1 MATTDVL
8 KSKVAAVLDTLDTS
22 ESAVADADVVELL
35 KSEISFDEI
44 KASLDIDGIMQNLLA
59 AEVRKVKQ
67 ASSAARTAVKYMQAR
82 LQYANGERAD
92 FDAIQEMGEQF
103 TSLGVDERGKMR
115 RVKDLVVDEIKS
127 KLAASATN
135 RDNAVAAY
143 DESLSTISAYED
155 FMQANGMTQAGQAA

>member
-67 ASSAARTAVKYMQAR
+67 ASSAARTAVRYMQAR
-82 LQYANGERAD
+82 LEYANGERTD
-92 FDAIQEMGEQF
+92 FDAIQEMGEEF

-115 RVKDLVVDEIKS
+115 RVKDLTIQEIES
-127 KLAASATN
+127 KLTASATN
-135 RDNAVAAY
+135 RDNAMSAY
-143 DESLSTISAYED
+143 DDALRTISGYFV
-155 FMQANGMTQAGQAA
+155 FMQANGMTTVGQAT